1 MTTASVFWSGRSQA
15 VRLPKEFRLGDER
28 VNIRKEGNLIIL
40 EPIKKREWPKGY
52 WEFVATT
59 PHEDLEIPQDL
70 LPRPFEL

>member
-15 VRLPKEFRLGDER
+15 VRLPKEFRLGDAK

-52 WEFVATT
+52 WEFVTST
-59 PHEDLEIPQDL
+59 PHEDLELPTDL
-70 LPRPFEL
+70 PPRPFEL